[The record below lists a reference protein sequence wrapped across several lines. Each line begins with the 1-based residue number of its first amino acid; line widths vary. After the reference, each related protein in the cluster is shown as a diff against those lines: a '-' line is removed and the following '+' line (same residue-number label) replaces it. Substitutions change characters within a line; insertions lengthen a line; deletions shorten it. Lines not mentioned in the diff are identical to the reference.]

1 MSSPSG
7 HSRSARAV
15 CEDLK
20 AEIVSGRIAPGS
32 VLPSTRALAIEWGV
46 SRTTVT
52 VAYEQLIAEGYIE
65 TRQGRRARVRQGANA
80 VAGSLGAGTAKGP
93 ERLSEYGRRVAGF
106 DLPAGAPDKPLIADF
121 RYGDLAGDDFPTLA
135 LRRAVN
141 AVLLRRERL
150 RYADPCGL
158 LELRVALQGY
168 LWRARGLRCAA
179 EQIVIVNGS
188 QQGLDLC
195 ARLLVGARDAVLI
208 EEPGYYL
215 ARQAFEA
222 VGADLVPVSVDQ
234 DGMRTDRLPIG
245 RLAYTTPS
253 HQFPL
258 GGVMSVGRRWELLV
272 WAQQCDA
279 YVIED
284 DYDSEYR
291 YDIAPIPPLQSLDD
305 EGRVIYLGTFSK
317 TLSPTLRLGYL
328 VLPRPLAHVFAKAK
342 RIADRHSST
351 LEQEALAHLI
361 DSGGYERH
369 VRRIRRRNGER
380 RGLLLAA
387 IGEVFGTRAR
397 VVGDNAGLHV
407 VVWFDA
413 ADAQE
418 DVLISRALAAGVGVH
433 PVTPQFLDPS
443 VLPPGVGLV
452 MGYAALSAREIKMG
466 IEALGTVL

>member
-1 MSSPSG
+1 M
-7 HSRSARAV
+7 
-15 CEDLK
+15 
-20 AEIVSGRIAPGS
+20 
-32 VLPSTRALAIEWGV
+32 
-46 SRTTVT
+46 
-52 VAYEQLIAEGYIE
+52 
-65 TRQGRRARVRQGANA
+65 
-80 VAGSLGAGTAKGP
+80 
-93 ERLSEYGRRVAGF
+93 
-106 DLPAGAPDKPLIADF
+106 
-121 RYGDLAGDDFPTLA
+121 
-135 LRRAVN
+135 
-141 AVLLRRERL
+141 
-150 RYADPCGL
+150 
-158 LELRVALQGY
+158 
-168 LWRARGLRCAA
+168 
-179 EQIVIVNGS
+179 
-188 QQGLDLC
+188 
-195 ARLLVGARDAVLI
+195 LI

-222 VGADLVPVSVDQ
+222 VGADLIPVSVDQ

-258 GGVMSVGRRWELLV
+258 GGVMTVGRRRELLA
-272 WAQQCDA
+272 WAQQHDA

-305 EGRVIYLGTFSK
+305 EGRVVYLGTFSK

-342 RIADRHSST
+342 RIADRHSSV

-380 RGLLLAA
+380 RELLLAA

-397 VVGDNAGLHV
+397 VVGGNAGLHV

-443 VLPPGVGLV
+443 VLTHGVGLV

-466 IEALGTVL
+466 IEALGRVL